1 MRPLQLTMQAFGSYG
16 EKTTIDFRQ
25 PSQRL
30 FLITGDTGAGK
41 STIFDAICFALYGE
55 ASSTAYA
62 KTGVILQ
69 SQFVSTAVEPFVS
82 LRFSDGED
90 GAVYEIRRVP
100 RHLRPAGRR
109 TKSGASEIL
118 VSSSAE
124 LTMPDGTVYPARETD
139 RKLEELVGLT
149 KEQFTQIA
157 MIAQGEF
164 MALLRAKSDEK
175 KVIFR
180 KLFGTGIYQAAAEEL
195 RARLLAKEKEAEE
208 LRTQCRQLAASTV
221 VPEDCGEKE
230 ELLETKRRLEE
241 GELSALPDFVREL
254 RAMCDALGAQCGAAQ
269 ERVRHMREKRDAGL
283 EALIRAQQTE
293 EAFGQ
298 LDRSE
303 RELSAC
309 RESAEE
315 MKNAEKLIAQIRT
328 AQELAAERR
337 LLAGAETAL
346 AATET
351 ALAEA
356 RALFPERSAA
366 AETAE
371 RAAAESK
378 ERYDGE
384 LAEYSRCRERAER
397 AEGQFA
403 ALRACETE
411 EAERE
416 KTLKELRLRE
426 ESVRKRQTELEEET
440 RLLRDEI
447 AAGEQVP
454 VLLSQWE
461 EKRRT
466 EEALERDIA
475 ALGQRERE
483 CREAAEAV
491 EVGTAAYAEIRE
503 ESDRKAREYEAML
516 QSFLDAQAG
525 FLAEQLRP
533 GEPCP
538 VCGSTEHPRPFCPGG
553 AEPQGIRRES
563 VDAAREEAERLRA
576 VQEKRAGEL
585 RAAQSVRSEKEKSLA
600 SGLLALREA
609 FRRALGSSA
618 DNALTAASNAPG
630 PASDFGPMP
639 AAGDHIPDIRS
650 IPDVSSAR
658 ELAAQYREA
667 LMRQGKR
674 LRVQNEALLAAR
686 ERLSAGGREAEELGG
701 TAQKLREALQEAAL
715 ALQAVRARAAQLRAG
730 LEFSSAGEA
739 RGYFEEASRR
749 FAEAK
754 TGYEARQAELA
765 EARKAQNECG
775 ARISQLLE
783 ELPGQRRTREACRLR
798 YEEKMREKSLGEE
811 EWQSIFAAHAPEEAD
826 RLQEML
832 TEYLSRKAA
841 AERAREEA
849 MQRIGGRERPVTEE
863 LRKQSGEN
871 DRALEE
877 AEERFRLLDR
887 EYRRDEQVLE
897 EIAPKLAQHS
907 TALSE
912 YARLRTLYRLISGTE
927 SGNRMDLETFAQ
939 RCRLEKILHAANRRF
954 REMSAGQ
961 FELRLYDIEKAGEG
975 KNRGLDLMVY
985 STVTGRLNEVR
996 SLSGGESFMAALSLA
1011 LGMADQIETGA
1022 AGLHLEIMF
1031 IDEGFGSLSDNARNQ
1046 AVRVLQEMAEGS
1058 KLIGIISH
1066 VSELKQQIEDQLII
1080 TKDER
1085 GSHARWQLS

>member
-69 SQFVSTAVEPFVS
+69 SQFVSTAIEPFVS

-124 LTMPDGTVYPARETD
+124 LTMPDGTVYPSRETD

-180 KLFGTGIYQAAAEEL
+180 RLFGTGIYQAAAEEL
-195 RARLLAKEKEAEE
+195 RARLSAKEKEAEE
-208 LRTQCRQLAASTV
+208 LQTQCRQLAASAV
-221 VPEDCGEKE
+221 VPEEGGEKA
-230 ELLETKRRLEE
+230 ELSEAKRRLEE

-254 RAMCDALGAQCGAAQ
+254 RALCGALRAQCGAAQ
-269 ERVRHMREKRDAGL
+269 ERVRTMGEQRDAGR

-293 EAFGQ
+293 EAYGQ
-298 LDRSE
+298 LERSE
-303 RELSAC
+303 RELAAC
-309 RESAEE
+309 REAAEE
-315 MKNAEKLIAQIRT
+315 MKNAEALIARIRA

-337 LLAGAETAL
+337 VLAGAEAAL

-351 ALAEA
+351 ALAKEQ
-356 RALFPERSAA
+356 ALLPEKSAT

-371 RAAAESK
+371 RAAAGSK

-384 LAEYSRCRERAER
+384 LAEYSRRRERVERAER
-397 AEGQFA
+397 QFA
-403 ALRACETE
+403 AIQSCETE

-416 KTLKELRLRE
+416 KTLNGLRLRE
-426 ESVRKRQTELEEET
+426 EGARKRQAELEEEA
-440 RLLRDEI
+440 RLLRDGI

-461 EKRRT
+461 EKCRT
-466 EEALERDIA
+466 EAALERDIT
-475 ALGQRERE
+475 ALAKREGE

-491 EVGTAAYAEIRE
+491 CAGTAAYAEIRE
-503 ESDRKAREYEAML
+503 ESGRKAREYEAML

-533 GEPCP
+533 GKPCP
-538 VCGSTEHPRPFCPGG
+538 VCGSTEHPHPFRPDRGG
-553 AEPQGIRRES
+553 SSGIRRET

-585 RAAQSVRSEKEKSLA
+585 RAAQSVKSEKEKSLA

-609 FRRALGSSA
+609 FQRALGGFG
-618 DNALTAASNAPG
+618 DDAPE
-630 PASDFGPMP
+630 
-639 AAGDHIPDIRS
+639 HIPDV
-650 IPDVSSAR
+650 PDVRAAQRLAARYR
-658 ELAAQYREA
+658 EL
-667 LMRQGKR
+667 LMREGKR
-674 LRVQNEALLAAR
+674 LREQNEALLAAR
-686 ERLSAGGREAEELGG
+686 ERLTAGEREMEELDG
-701 TAQKLREALQEAAL
+701 TVQKLREALQEAAL
-715 ALQAVRARAAQLRAG
+715 ALQAARARSVQLREG
-730 LEFSSAGEA
+730 LEFSSAEEV
-739 RGYFEEASRR
+739 RRYFEEASRR
-749 FAEAK
+749 LVEAK

-765 EARKAQNECG
+765 AARKAQNECG
-775 ARISQLLE
+775 ARISRLLE
-783 ELPGQRRTREACRLR
+783 ELPEQRRTSGACRLR
-798 YEEKMREKSLGEE
+798 YEEKMREKRLDEE
-811 EWQSIFAAHAPEEAD
+811 EWQSVFAAHAPEDAD
-826 RLQEML
+826 RLQKTL
-832 TEYLSRKAA
+832 TEYLSRKAV
-841 AERAREEA
+841 AERAKEEA
-849 MQRIGGRERPVTEE
+849 AQRIGGRERPVTEE
-863 LRKQSGEN
+863 LRRQSEEN
-871 DRALEE
+871 DRALGE

-887 EYRRDEQVLE
+887 EYRRNEQVLE
-897 EIAPKLAQHS
+897 EIAPKLARHS

-912 YARLRTLYRLISGTE
+912 YRRLRTLYRLISGTE